1 MNFVFPNEVNVTWT
15 VMIVLY
21 PYITGL
27 VAGAFIVSSLYHV
40 FGRKELKPVAR
51 FSLASAFVFL
61 LFAPLPLLVHLGHPE
76 RAFNIMITP
85 NFQSAMAGF
94 GYIYTAYLIVVVL
107 EIWFV
112 MRGDFIARAK
122 GRGFVALLCKI
133 IVLGDL
139 RETEATRRADERITR
154 FLAGLGIPMA
164 CLLHGY
170 VGFLFGSL
178 KANPW
183 WSTPLM
189 FVIFIFSAIVSG
201 IAVLIFHYTVVSKI
215 KGWKIDEPCI
225 RGLARWLWGFMI
237 FAVSLELLEILS
249 IAYKQTEEWE
259 VLEGLI
265 EQRLFW
271 TYVVFQF
278 LILSLIP
285 FLMLAVTALFK
296 LRFRLAHAL
305 SFTAATM
312 LLFQVLLMRWNVV
325 IGGQLLSKSM
335 RGYTSYF
342 PGLFEKEG
350 IVVAAIIFTMPFGIL
365 YLFHRI
371 VPLFPG
377 VRMKN
382 EPDPPTKRSAPGAAA
397 TEGAHG
403 SG

>member
-1 MNFVFPNEVNVTWT
+1 VEFVFPNEVNVTWT

-40 FGRKELKPVAR
+40 FGREELRPVAR

-61 LFAPLPLLVHLGHPE
+61 LFAPLPLLMHLGQPQ

-94 GYIYTAYLIVVVL
+94 GFIYTAYLIVVAL

-112 MRGDFIARAK
+112 MRPDFVARA
-122 GRGFVALLCKI
+122 RGTGPVALLCRAI
-133 IVLGDL
+133 LLGDL
-139 RETEATRRADERITR
+139 RDDEATRHTDHKVAR

-201 IAVLIFHYTVVSKI
+201 IAVLLFHYFIVARINRWQVNEICVRS
-215 KGWKIDEPCI
+215 
-225 RGLARWLWGFMI
+225 LARYLWGFMI
-237 FAVSLELLEILS
+237 VAVSLELLEIMS

-259 VLEGLI
+259 VLELLI
-265 EQRLFW
+265 REKLFIS
-271 TYVVFQF
+271 YVVLQF
-278 LILSLIP
+278 GVFSLIP
-285 FLMLAVTALFK
+285 FLLLGANALFD
-296 LRFRLAHAL
+296 FRKRAAHLMIWIA
-305 SFTAATM
+305 SSM
-312 LLFQVLLMRWNVV
+312 LLVQVLLMRWNVV
-325 IGGQLLSKSM
+325 VGGQMLSKSM
-335 RGYTSYF
+335 RGFTSYF
-342 PGLFEKEG
+342 PGVWEKEG
-350 IVVAAIIFTMPFGIL
+350 IAVAVVIFTLPFFIL
-365 YLFHRI
+365 WGFHKI
-371 VPLFPG
+371 IPLFP
-377 VRMKN
+377 
-382 EPDPPTKRSAPGAAA
+382 EAERSGGGAP
-397 TEGAHG
+397 
-403 SG
+403 

>member
-1 MNFVFPNEVNVTWT
+1 MEFVFPNESNVTWT

-21 PYITGL
+21 PYMTGL

-40 FGRKELKPVAR
+40 FGRNELKPVAR

-85 NFQSAMAGF
+85 NFSSAMAGF
-94 GYIYTAYLIVVVL
+94 GFIYLTYLILVAL

-112 MRGDFIARAK
+112 MRADIIARA
-122 GRGFVALLCKI
+122 GGQGFVAWLCRAVLLWN
-133 IVLGDL
+133 LHEDD
-139 RETEATRRADERITR
+139 ATRQADRRIAR
-154 FLAGLGIPMA
+154 ILAGLGIPIA

-201 IAVLIFHYTVVSKI
+201 ISVLIFHYFVVSKLNR
-215 KGWKIDEPCI
+215 WKVDPACV
-225 RGLARWLWGFMI
+225 RSMARFLWGFMI
-237 FAVSLELLEILS
+237 IAVALELLEILS

-259 VLEGLI
+259 VLGGLI
-265 EQRLFW
+265 ERKLFVP
-271 TYVVFQF
+271 YVVLQF
-278 LILSLIP
+278 LVFSLVP
-285 FLMLAVTALFK
+285 FLLLGLNALF
-296 LRFRLAHAL
+296 RLKQWAAHA
-305 SFTAATM
+305 TIWIAATM

-335 RGYTSYF
+335 RGFTSYF
-342 PGLFEKEG
+342 PGIWEREG
-350 IVVAAIIFTMPFGIL
+350 LVVAGVIFTLPFLIL
-365 YLFHRI
+365 WLFHRI
-371 VPLFPG
+371 IPLFP
-377 VRMKN
+377 VV
-382 EPDPPTKRSAPGAAA
+382 ERS
-397 TEGAHG
+397 G
-403 SG
+403 STRA

>member
-1 MNFVFPNEVNVTWT
+1 MDYVFPNEVNVTWT

-40 FGRKELKPVAR
+40 FGQAEFKPIAR

-61 LFAPLPLLVHLGHPE
+61 LFAPMPLLVHLGQPQ

-85 NFQSAMAGF
+85 NFSSAMAGF

-112 MRGDFIARAK
+112 MRSDFIARAK
-122 GRGFVALLCKI
+122 GRGPIAFLCRAILLF
-133 IVLGDL
+133 DL
-139 RETEATRRADERITR
+139 RETEATRRADARITK
-154 FLAGLGIPMA
+154 FLAGVGIPMA

-201 IAVLIFHYTVVSKI
+201 IAVLVFHYSLVSKI
-215 KGWKIDEPCI
+215 NGWVIDMRCI

-237 FAVSLELLEILS
+237 IAVSLELLEILS
-249 IAYKQTEEWE
+249 VAYKQTEEWE
-259 VLEGLI
+259 ALHQLI
-265 EQRLFW
+265 DGRLFFS
-271 TYVVFQF
+271 YVVLQF
-278 LILSLIP
+278 LVFSLVP
-285 FLMLAVTALFK
+285 FVLLGITALFP
-296 LRFRLAHAL
+296 LRDRVMHAL
-305 SFTAATM
+305 TVTAATM

-325 IGGQLLSKSM
+325 VGGQLLSKSM
-335 RGYTSYF
+335 RGFTSYF
-342 PGLFEKEG
+342 PGLWEKEG
-350 IVVAAIIFTMPFGIL
+350 IVVAAIIFTLPFVIL
-365 YLFHRI
+365 YLFHRVI
-371 VPLFPG
+371 PLFPG
-377 VRMKN
+377 V
-382 EPDPPTKRSAPGAAA
+382 EKRRAAA
-397 TEGAHG
+397 AGG
-403 SG
+403 P